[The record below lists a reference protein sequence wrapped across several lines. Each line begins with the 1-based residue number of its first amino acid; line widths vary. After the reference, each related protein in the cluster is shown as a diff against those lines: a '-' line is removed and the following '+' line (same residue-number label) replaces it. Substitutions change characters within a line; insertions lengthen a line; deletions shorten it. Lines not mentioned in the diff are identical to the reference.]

1 MVWSVDE
8 KSQMQAKSRVN
19 PTKPAVPGA
28 PRRRDYGYVRHGT
41 AVLFAGLNVHDG
53 TVAGWVT
60 DSTRGTNFV
69 EFLTDLVAQ
78 TPRQLELHCI
88 VDNLSAHSTP
98 DVEQFL
104 DRHRRVFLHHT
115 PTHASWLN
123 QVELF
128 FSILERRVIR
138 HGEFDSVDDLADR
151 IVAFID
157 DYNRHARPFRWTY
170 DGRPLKVA

>member
-1 MVWSVDE
+1 M
-8 KSQMQAKSRVN
+8 
-19 PTKPAVPGA
+19 
-28 PRRRDYGYVRHGT
+28 
-41 AVLFAGLNVHDG
+41 LFAGLNVHEG

-69 EFLTDLVAQ
+69 EFLGDLVTQ
-78 TPRQLELHCI
+78 TPRGYELHCI

-98 DVEQFL
+98 DVEKFL
-104 DRHRRVFLHHT
+104 DAHLRVFLHNT
-115 PTHASWLN
+115 PTHGSWLN

-128 FSILERRVIR
+128 FSILERRALR
-138 HGEFDSVDDLADR
+138 HGELDSTDELADM
-151 IVAFID
+151 IIAFIN